1 MWFGDGET
9 NRTND
14 SRCQTEDLGDDA
26 MKASTYGIM
35 NLKRELPQLPTWTYQ
50 SGDIYGSNLSSMY
63 AQVVNQF
70 YRYCNHVMR
79 NLGGVYCDY
88 KTVDQTG
95 AVYSD
100 EPREKQERALQFLI
114 DNVVKQPKW
123 LINVS
128 YANRLMPDIQSYL
141 NRIGTRLVSS
151 MVEDHLIN
159 RLTSTYPV
167 NDYLPALVK
176 AVFASTDAKDSYS
189 QALQR
194 TVVEELI
201 SYFKS
206 KPNRPATGVVLQQL
220 RSLQHLCNARQAN
233 PHFAALADMIDR
245 ALVVK

>member
-1 MWFGDGET
+1 
-9 NRTND
+9 
-14 SRCQTEDLGDDA
+14 

-100 EPREKQERALQFLI
+100 APREKQERALQFLI

-141 NRIGTRLVSS
+141 NRIGARLVSS

-167 NDYLPALVK
+167 NDYLPVLVK

-194 TVVEELI
+194 TVVEALI

-233 PHFAALADMIDR
+233 PHLQ
-245 ALVVK
+245 L